1 MSKNIDE
8 IKNKDLLNKLQELG
22 LSEKEAAVYLALL
35 PRKDTGT
42 TKLIRATG
50 LHGQFVYAALAKL
63 EDLGLAKHSIQGG
76 RKKFSAN
83 TPNRLMSLVE
93 EKRLAAQAVA
103 KELQSRFAGK
113 HEQDFEVYQGDGAFM
128 AHQLELLKLVPDG
141 STLEVV
147 GSENERYSET
157 FRESGLW
164 NEFERIWIEK
174 KIHFRYL
181 GTEAQRE
188 RLREREK
195 NEPNLEYRILPG
207 LSLGQISI
215 EIRPGNVTF
224 AVYGDT
230 LLDLTLTGKEIADG
244 YRGFFNAVWAL
255 AIK

>member
-1 MSKNIDE
+1 MSKIIDE
-8 IKNKDLLNKLQELG
+8 AGNKDLLTKLQELG
-22 LSEKEAAVYLALL
+22 LSEKEASVYLALL
-35 PRKDTGT
+35 PRRDTGT
-42 TKLIRATG
+42 SNLIRATG

-63 EDLGLAKHSIQGG
+63 EDLGLAKHVIQGG

-83 TPNRLMSLVE
+83 SPTRLMSLIE
-93 EKRLAAQAVA
+93 EKRLAAQSVA

-128 AHQLELLKLVPDG
+128 SHQIELLKQVPDG
-141 STLEVV
+141 SVLDVV

-157 FRESGLW
+157 FRELGLW
-164 NEFERIWIEK
+164 SEFERIWIEK

-188 RLREREK
+188 RLQQREK
-195 NEPNLEYRILPG
+195 DEPSLEYRVLPG
-207 LSLGQISI
+207 LSLGKISI

-230 LLDLTLTGKEIADG
+230 LLDFTLSGKEVADG

-255 AIK
+255 ATK